1 MFLQVCPVCEHRNP
15 RGSRFCNECGSPLQ
29 LRFCPRCHAAE
40 DVMSLECRSC
50 GERLPMLVLT
60 DQSIAPTE
68 FPATPDTI
76 WKTRAPRPAPFEP
89 TIEGIPLQV
98 GSGAGHDLEP
108 GILTSVA
115 ASASEVLEPADAAP
129 RAEPTRPAPAEAP
142 MPLTPAVEAEAAP
155 KARAPSVIE
164 RLQSTQQKFEFL
176 ASKSNTTPPETP
188 RFDATSHTAAPPQ
201 PGAAVEP
208 AQAIDADT
216 ALLEESESE
225 LAVSAEAETLV
236 EASVGP
242 PTYEPPVEITIA
254 ETAQIDEI
262 ASQLGHG
269 AWRSAISL
277 DAAGATLTPAVIRV
291 EPAQTRR
298 LALRR
303 VGLAAG
309 VVGTI
314 VAVVPFVRFAPRASA
329 PPAQTSAPPASVAA
343 SPAHPV
349 EPVGA
354 AGVAAVVPAAAPA
367 AVPTRSATSPADS
380 TAAGASDAPLVDS
393 KENKVEAATQ
403 PVLAHADAAAQTT
416 KTPVAQRRA
425 PAARTTADA
434 AVAPASPARRAAI
447 ETPRPCTPAIAALGL
462 CTPEP
467 GQEGN

>member
-40 DVMSLECRSC
+40 DVMALECRSC

-76 WKTRAPRPAPFEP
+76 WKTRAPQPAPFEP

-98 GSGAGHDLEP
+98 DSGAAHDPEP
-108 GILTSVA
+108 GILTTVA
-115 ASASEVLEPADAAP
+115 APASEFREPADPAP
-129 RAEPTRPAPAEAP
+129 RAETTRPAPAEAP
-142 MPLTPAVEAEAAP
+142 MPLKSAAEAAP

-216 ALLEESESE
+216 ALLEESASE

-236 EASVGP
+236 EASVAP
-242 PTYEPPVEITIA
+242 LTYEPPVEITIA

-277 DAAGATLTPAVIRV
+277 DAAGATLTPAVIHV
-291 EPAQTRR
+291 EAAQTRR

-314 VAVVPFVRFAPRASA
+314 VAVILFVRFAPRVSA
-329 PPAQTSAPPASVAA
+329 PPVQASAPPASVAA
-343 SPAHPV
+343 STAHPV

-354 AGVAAVVPAAAPA
+354 AGVAAVVPADAPG
-367 AVPTRSATSPADS
+367 AVPSSSSATNPADS
-380 TAAGASDAPLVDS
+380 TAAGASNAPLVDN
-393 KENKVEAATQ
+393 KENKAEVATQ
-403 PVLAHADAAAQTT
+403 PALAHADAAAQTA

-425 PAARTTADA
+425 PVARTTADA
-434 AVAPASPARRAAI
+434 AVAPASPARRAAV